1 MREPRRALPGLLAL
15 ALLTA
20 SACGALADAAPA
32 PPLPPP
38 CAPFATKGGAPVECT
53 LELFAGNTYV
63 LYTDCGSVKGD
74 TQLQLVAPDGAPVA
88 FNDGF
93 PFCPGDTSASLI
105 EYQMPC
111 GLYGVSAKFV
121 LQQSCFEDTDCGG
134 STVVE
139 YSSKEPPVD
148 CGRGVFVCTRQ
159 DATCE
164 ALGDLYYAT
173 NGAGWQ
179 YRQGWETAAAGIATD
194 YCYFW
199 HYRGPPCDE
208 GLALTFLC
216 VCESA
221 PGAPPS

>member
-1 MREPRRALPGLLAL
+1 M
-15 ALLTA
+15 
-20 SACGALADAAPA
+20 
-32 PPLPPP
+32 
-38 CAPFATKGGAPVECT
+38 ECT

-63 LYTDCGSVKGD
+63 LFTDCVSVKGD
-74 TQLQLVAPDGAPVA
+74 TQLSLIDPDGTPVA

-111 GLYGVSAKFV
+111 GVYGVSANFV
-121 LQQSCFEDTDCGG
+121 LQQSCFEDTECGA

-148 CGRGVFVCTRQ
+148 CSRGRFMCKRQ

-173 NGAGWQ
+173 NGARWLNNL
-179 YRQGWETAAAGIATD
+179 GWERAAAGTATD
-194 YCYFW
+194 YCDFYMSF
-199 HYRGPPCDE
+199 GAACDE
-208 GLALTFLC
+208 GLAFTNLC
-216 VCESA
+216 VRKC
-221 PGAPPS
+221 

>member
-1 MREPRRALPGLLAL
+1 M
-15 ALLTA
+15 
-20 SACGALADAAPA
+20 
-32 PPLPPP
+32 
-38 CAPFATKGGAPVECT
+38 ECT
-53 LELFAGNTYV
+53 LALFAGNTYV

-74 TQLQLVAPDGAPVA
+74 TQLSLISPLGDPVA

-111 GLYGVSAKFV
+111 GLYGTSAKFT
-121 LQQSCFEDTDCGG
+121 LLQSCFQDTACGG

-148 CGRGVFVCTRQ
+148 CGRGPFVCTRQ

-173 NGAGWQ
+173 NGSGW
-179 YRQGWETAAAGIATD
+179 RDNSGWEAAAAGIATD
-194 YCYFW
+194 YCGFW
-199 HYRGPPCDE
+199 HDSGFACDG

-216 VCESA
+216 VCESGLGE
-221 PGAPPS
+221 PTS